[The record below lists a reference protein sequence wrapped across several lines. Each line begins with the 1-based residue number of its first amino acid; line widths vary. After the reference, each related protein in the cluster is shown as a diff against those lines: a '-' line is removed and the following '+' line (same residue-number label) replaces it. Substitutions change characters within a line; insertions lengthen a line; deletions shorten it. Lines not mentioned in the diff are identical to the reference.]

1 MGYCPGYS
9 RHRTYFCLKVM
20 EQEKEPRVLE
30 EDLTFHPNNVMLFL
44 LLFGLTF
51 LFLALTVSYLYIRIT
66 MNVPPVR
73 LPWLFLLNTTLL
85 LGSSY
90 TLMLAKKAYQNDD
103 TAGYQLQLKRTIW
116 LSVIFLFMQGAAWLW
131 LFHINQTT
139 MQTSTTAAFLY
150 VLSIAHF
157 AHVVAGLPFLVAF
170 YRTARKRMVDPITV
184 LIYFS
189 DPEKRLK
196 LRLLTIYWHF
206 LDLLWIYLVL
216 FLGANWLI

>member
-1 MGYCPGYS
+1 
-9 RHRTYFCLKVM
+9 M
-20 EQEKEPRVLE
+20 EEKEPRALE
-30 EDLTFHPNNVMLFL
+30 ENLAFHPHNVLLFL

-51 LFLALTVSYLYIRIT
+51 LFLALTASYLYIRVT
-66 MNVPPVR
+66 MGVPPVR
-73 LPWLFLLNTTLL
+73 LPWLFLANTFLL

-90 TLMLAKKAYQNDD
+90 TLMQAKKAYQVDD
-103 TAGYQLQLKRTIW
+103 TLAYQKNLQRTIG
-116 LSVIFLFMQGAAWLW
+116 LSVLFLVMQGAAWLW
-131 LFHINQTT
+131 LFHINHIS
-139 MQTSTTAAFLY
+139 MQSSTTAGFLY

-170 YRTARKRMVDPITV
+170 YRTAQKRMVDPITV

-216 FLGANWLI
+216 FLGINWLV

>member
-1 MGYCPGYS
+1 
-9 RHRTYFCLKVM
+9 M
-20 EQEKEPRVLE
+20 EEKEPRALE
-30 EDLTFHPNNVMLFL
+30 EDLTFHPYNVMLFL

-51 LFLALTVSYLYIRIT
+51 LFLALTASYIYIRVT

-73 LPWLFLLNTTLL
+73 LPWLFMLNTTIL

-90 TLMLAKKAYQNDD
+90 TLMQAKKAYHNDD
-103 TAGYQLQLKRTIW
+103 TAGYQKQLKHTIW
-116 LSVIFLFMQGAAWLW
+116 LSVLFLLMQGAAWLW
-131 LFHINQTT
+131 LFNINQVS
-139 MQTSTTAAFLY
+139 MQSSTTAGFLY

-157 AHVVAGLPFLVAF
+157 AHVVAGLPFLVSF
-170 YRTARKRMVDPITV
+170 YRTARKQMVEPITV
-184 LIYFS
+184 LLYFS

-216 FLGANWLI
+216 FLAANWLI

>member
-1 MGYCPGYS
+1 
-9 RHRTYFCLKVM
+9 M
-20 EQEKEPRVLE
+20 EEKEPRALE
-30 EDLTFHPNNVMLFL
+30 ENLTFHPYNVMLFL

-51 LFLALTVSYLYIRIT
+51 LFLALTVSYLYIRVT

-73 LPWLFLLNTTLL
+73 LPWLFLANTLL
-85 LGSSY
+85 LIGSSY
-90 TLMLAKKAYQNDD
+90 TLTQAKKAYQRDD
-103 TAGYQLQLKRTIW
+103 TAGYQRHLRRTIG
-116 LSVIFLFMQGAAWLW
+116 LSVLFLFMQGAAWLW
-131 LFHINQTT
+131 LFNINQIS
-139 MQTSTTAAFLY
+139 MQSSTTAGFLY
-150 VLSIAHF
+150 VLSLAHF

-216 FLGANWLI
+216 FLGVNWLI

>member
-1 MGYCPGYS
+1 M
-9 RHRTYFCLKVM
+9 
-20 EQEKEPRVLE
+20 EKEPRALE
-30 EDLTFHPNNVMLFL
+30 ENLAFHPYNVMLFF

-51 LFLALTVSYLYIRIT
+51 LFLALTASYIYIRVT

-73 LPWLFLLNTTLL
+73 LPWLFWLNTTLL

-90 TLMLAKKAYQNDD
+90 TLMQAKKAYKNDD
-103 TAGYQLQLKRTIW
+103 TVGYQRQLKRTIG
-116 LSVIFLFMQGAAWLW
+116 LSLFFLLMQGAAWVW
-131 LFHINQTT
+131 LFKVNQIS
-139 MQTSTTAAFLY
+139 MQSSTTAGFLY

-157 AHVVAGLPFLVAF
+157 AHVVAGLPFLLAF
-170 YRTARKRMVDPITV
+170 YRTARKQMVEPITV
-184 LIYFS
+184 LLYFS

-216 FLGANWLI
+216 FLTANWLI